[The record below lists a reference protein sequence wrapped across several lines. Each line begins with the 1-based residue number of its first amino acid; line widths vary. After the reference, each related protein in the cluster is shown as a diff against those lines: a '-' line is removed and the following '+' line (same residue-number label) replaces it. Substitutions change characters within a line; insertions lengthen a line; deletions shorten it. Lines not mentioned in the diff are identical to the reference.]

1 MSLVLGFDLDI
12 GMFNSQDRLRK
23 VLQDHRGRYTINKNG
38 YVEVDLSNDQVKEA
52 IKEQIEQLKDI
63 KEETQGE

>member
-1 MSLVLGFDLDI
+1 MSLVLGLDFDV
-12 GMFNSQDRLRK
+12 GMFNSQDRLIK
-23 VLQDHRGRYTINKNG
+23 VLKDNRGRYTITKNG
-38 YVEVDLSNDQVKEA
+38 YVELNLSNDEVREA